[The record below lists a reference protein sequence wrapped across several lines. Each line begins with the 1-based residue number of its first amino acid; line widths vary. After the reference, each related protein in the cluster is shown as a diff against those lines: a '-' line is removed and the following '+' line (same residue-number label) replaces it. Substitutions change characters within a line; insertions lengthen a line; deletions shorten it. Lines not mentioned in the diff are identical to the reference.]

1 MCFKIWNEIK
11 FIDYFLNWL
20 YVIVFIER
28 KEFNFGNKKYY
39 LILLLEWLFCVFVIF
54 IDDLV

>member
-1 MCFKIWNEIK
+1 MNIVLNEEK

-28 KEFNFGNKKYY
+28 KEFNFGNKN
-39 LILLLEWLFCVFVIF
+39 IILFCC
-54 IDDLV
+54 